1 MSTAYAP
8 VPTIM
13 PATITLPQDLVD
25 QRSAASVNV
34 PFATLANAVAYLM
47 LSGSTDRSRSCT
59 SDLVMG
65 AVPKPKG
72 ETMVGPP
79 SVAAAEILDA
89 STAVLYADHLRF
101 NIVNDTA
108 ANGLHVY
115 FPINSILI
123 DGAKVTS
130 AKVVLQGGPGH
141 GALPLMMPAF
151 SIVRV
156 KALAN
161 TQVGMLAAGMT
172 DDASAGVGAY
182 EAIHTIE
189 VIPDQNETIDFAD
202 HAQYYAVFCNE
213 GNTNAV
219 AELKLYGITIRMTA
233 PRYRR

>member
-8 VPTIM
+8 TPTIM

-34 PFATLANAVAYLM
+34 PFATLADAMAYLM
-47 LSGSTDRSRSCT
+47 QSGSADRSRSCT

-65 AVPKPKG
+65 AAAKAKG
-72 ETMVGPP
+72 ETMVGAT
-79 SVAAAEILDA
+79 VAAAEILDA
-89 STAVLYADHLRF
+89 TTALLYADHLRF
-101 NIVNDTA
+101 NTVDNAA
-108 ANGLHVY
+108 ANGLHTY

-123 DGAKVTS
+123 NGAVVTS
-130 AKVVLQGGPGH
+130 AKIVLQGGPGH

-156 KALAN
+156 KASNN

-172 DDASAGVGAY
+172 DDTSGGVVAY
-182 EAIHTIE
+182 ELIHTIE
-189 VIPDQNETIDFAD
+189 VVPDQNATIDFAD
-202 HAQYYAVFCNE
+202 NAQYYGVFCNE

-233 PRYRR
+233 PRYQR

>member
-34 PFATLANAVAYLM
+34 PFATLADAVAYLM

-65 AVPKPKG
+65 ATAKAKG
-72 ETMVGPP
+72 ETMVGGAVP
-79 SVAAAEILDA
+79 AAEILGA
-89 STAVLYADHLRF
+89 STAFLYADHLRF
-101 NIVNDTA
+101 STVDDTA
-108 ANGLHVY
+108 AKGLHVY

-123 DGAKVTS
+123 DGATVTS

-151 SIVRV
+151 SIVRI

-172 DDASAGVGAY
+172 DDASGGVVAY

-189 VIPDQNETIDFAD
+189 VIPDQNATIDFAD
-202 HAQYYAVFCNE
+202 HAEYYAVFCNE
-213 GNTNAV
+213 GNTNAI